1 MHIQAQGGPSKQKRE
16 KVTTHLLCAGLHS
29 RLLTYFPQR
38 RT

>member
-1 MHIQAQGGPSKQKRE
+1 MHIHTQGGPSKPKTE

-29 RLLTYFPQR
+29 RLLTYFPWR